1 MIKIKELTVAY
12 NSDLV
17 LDDVSL
23 DFPDGKLI
31 GVIGPN
37 GGGKTTLLKSII
49 GLIKPIKGEISF
61 PDNFKKG
68 SIAYVPQSASIDWNF
83 PTTVFD
89 VALMGRYGHIGPF
102 KRPRKIDRQI
112 AGENLEKVGM
122 SGFFNRQISELSGG
136 QRQRVFLAR
145 ALAQE
150 ADFYLLD
157 EPFKGVDISSEKT
170 IVGILKNLKQ
180 QEKTALIVHHN
191 LDTVKEYFDW
201 IAFINV
207 VAIAEGNV
215 ESTFTRE
222 NIELAYKNASFDRI
236 PINI

>member
-12 NSDLV
+12 NGGAV
-17 LDDVSL
+17 LSDVSL

-49 GLIKPIKGEISF
+49 GLIKPIRGEIRF
-61 PDNFKKG
+61 PANIKKG
-68 SIAYVPQSASIDWNF
+68 AIAYVPQSAAIDWSF
-83 PTTVFD
+83 PATVSD
-89 VALMGRYGHIGPF
+89 VALMGRYGRVGLF
-102 KRPRKIDRQI
+102 KRPRKIDYQI

-122 SGFFNRQISELSGG
+122 SGFAKRQISELSGG

-150 ADFYLLD
+150 ADIYLLD
-157 EPFKGVDISSEKT
+157 EPFKGVDIASEKT
-170 IVGILKNLKQ
+170 IVSLLKDLKS
-180 QEKTALIVHHN
+180 EGKTAVVVHHN
-191 LDTVKEYFDW
+191 LNTVKEYFDW
-201 IAFINV
+201 IALLNV

-215 ESTFTRE
+215 ESAFTRE
-222 NIELAYKNASFDRI
+222 NIELAYKSSLWDII
-236 PINI
+236 PNI